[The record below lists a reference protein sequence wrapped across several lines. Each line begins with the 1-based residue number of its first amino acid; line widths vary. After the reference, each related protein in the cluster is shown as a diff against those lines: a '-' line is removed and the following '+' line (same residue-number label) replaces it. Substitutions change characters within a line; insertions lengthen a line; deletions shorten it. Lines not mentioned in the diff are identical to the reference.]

1 MLTPEEVAEKHLTAV
16 KGGDPFLM
24 AEDYAQDALLVRGED
39 VFAGKEEIF
48 NYFAGVPNRMGSGV
62 IKFMKLEVDGAS
74 VSFFWEITDNK
85 KVVSGK
91 DVMIIK
97 NGLIQHQE
105 VTLLTEDF

>member
-1 MLTPEEVAEKHLTAV
+1 
-16 KGGDPFLM
+16 
-24 AEDYAQDALLVRGED
+24 
-39 VFAGKEEIF
+39 
-48 NYFAGVPNRMGSGV
+48 
-62 IKFMKLEVDGAS
+62 MKLEVDGAS
-74 VSFFWEITDNK
+74 VSFFWEITDDK

>member
-48 NYFAGVPNRMGSGV
+48 NYFAGVPNRMGSEV

-74 VSFFWEITDNK
+74 VSFFGKSLMT

-97 NGLIQHQE
+97 T
-105 VTLLTEDF
+105 V

>member
-62 IKFMKLEVDGAS
+62 IKFMKFTSPHFVEAPEDPAPITIFFFA
-74 VSFFWEITDNK
+74 VSIFFFAI
-85 KVVSGK
+85 SF
-91 DVMIIK
+91 
-97 NGLIQHQE
+97 LFS
-105 VTLLTEDF
+105 LT

>member
-1 MLTPEEVAEKHLTAV
+1 
-16 KGGDPFLM
+16 
-24 AEDYAQDALLVRGED
+24 
-39 VFAGKEEIF
+39 
-48 NYFAGVPNRMGSGV
+48 MGSGV

-74 VSFFWEITDNK
+74 VSFFWEITDDK